1 MKRWYADRTD
11 LTPSLRVKVL
21 GEIAL
26 DETLEQRREEA
37 LHSHCPLGLDFE
49 VVLRGGV
56 PLGMTLT
63 HKTIHADGGK
73 IGCKVTHVDKK
84 GAAVEVAGQ
93 TCITCLETKCDA
105 SCPGVSPIIPH
116 DWIIAVDG
124 KDVSEI
130 PKDDVIAVTTAAM
143 ATGEP
148 VTMRLRRTKESE
160 AARVAIYLHSTS
172 AVPGDTPKGA
182 KEQATANGATVGEV
196 RVREEGKD
204 ANDRGI
210 VQDGHDDL
218 SAMLGVQRNRAW
230 QRIVLRPL
238 MSRELRETQGAMQV
252 WSLTT
257 ALLRRR
263 QQQDE
268 LLCRGVLRGWRRWT
282 NHVNCARMF
291 AGLIVPAFERA
302 SVEVFFRKWR
312 RTALVQWRMVEALEG
327 SGGMGG
333 IGGKGGGSGGGAQ
346 VAQQAGDG
354 LPRAAIV
361 AREPPDH
368 WVTVL
373 GENNTVMGYRNARTG
388 KEQVEPPTLLAT
400 WDRCDETPTRVGWC
414 DERVSGQWNGVNK
427 G

>member
-11 LTPSLRVKVL
+11 LTPSLREKVL

-63 HKTIHADGGK
+63 HNTTHADDGGK
-73 IGCKVTHVDKK
+73 IGCKVTHVDKE
-84 GAAVEVAGQ
+84 GAAVEAAGQ
-93 TCITCLETKCDA
+93 ICKTCLETKCDT
-105 SCPGVSPIIPH
+105 SCPGVSPIIPQ
-116 DWIIAVDG
+116 DWIIAVDD

-130 PKDDVIAVTTAAM
+130 PKDDVIAVITAAM

-148 VTMRLRRTKESE
+148 VTMRFRRTKESE
-160 AARVAIYLHSTS
+160 AARVAIYLHSRS
-172 AVPGDTPKGA
+172 AVPGDTPKGT
-182 KEQATANGATVGEV
+182 KEQAMAGGATVGEV
-196 RVREEGKD
+196 RVGEEGKD
-204 ANDRGI
+204 ANDSGI

-218 SAMLGVQRNRAW
+218 SAMLDVQRNRAW

-238 MSRELRETQGAMQV
+238 MSRELRETQGAMRV

-268 LLCRGVLRGWRRWT
+268 LLCHGVLRGWRRWT

-291 AGLIVPAFERA
+291 DGLIVPAFERA

-327 SGGMGG
+327 SGGIGG
-333 IGGKGGGSGGGAQ
+333 IGGSGGGAQ

-354 LPRAAIV
+354 LASTAIV
-361 AREPPDH
+361 AREPDH

-373 GENNTVMGYRNARTG
+373 GANNAVVGYRNVRTG

-400 WDRCDETPTRVGWC
+400 WDREDETPTRVGWC
-414 DERVSGQWNGVNK
+414 DERVSGQWNGVNE